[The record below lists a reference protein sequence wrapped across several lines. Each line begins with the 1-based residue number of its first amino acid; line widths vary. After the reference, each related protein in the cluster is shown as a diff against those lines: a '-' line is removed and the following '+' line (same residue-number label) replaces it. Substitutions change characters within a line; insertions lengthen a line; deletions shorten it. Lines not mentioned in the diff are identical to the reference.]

1 MLLQENGQ
9 RRRNNS
15 VKVIQ
20 KVLQPLNN
28 NATVG
33 GALVPFLTLGIPG
46 SVGIAI
52 ITGAFII
59 HGIQPGPMIFT
70 NEPNLVYGIMFGF
83 LLTTVAMYILGRFLT
98 PMFSRVLTVPNPILV
113 PIVLVLSVVAVFAE
127 HGSFFNVWFA
137 LLIGV
142 IGYIMKV
149 LNFSLASFVIAFVL
163 GPIIEVNF
171 RRSLILSEGS
181 LAIFFTRPISL
192 VIALIIIV
200 VLVLPL
206 IKKFKKSKVNQNL
219 LVIKRNKCNHRFI

>member
-1 MLLQENGQ
+1 
-9 RRRNNS
+9 
-15 VKVIQ
+15 
-20 KVLQPLNN
+20 LQPLNN

-83 LLTTVAMYILGRFLT
+83 LLTTVAVYILGRFLT

-206 IKKFKKSKVNQNL
+206 IKKFKKSKVNKL
-219 LVIKRNKCNHRFI
+219 SSD

>member
-1 MLLQENGQ
+1 LHGLHMLLQENGQ

-83 LLTTVAMYILGRFLT
+83 LLTTVAVYILGRFLT
-98 PMFSRVLTVPNPILV
+98 PMFSRVL
-113 PIVLVLSVVAVFAE
+113 
-127 HGSFFNVWFA
+127 
-137 LLIGV
+137 
-142 IGYIMKV
+142 
-149 LNFSLASFVIAFVL
+149 
-163 GPIIEVNF
+163 
-171 RRSLILSEGS
+171 
-181 LAIFFTRPISL
+181 
-192 VIALIIIV
+192 
-200 VLVLPL
+200 
-206 IKKFKKSKVNQNL
+206 
-219 LVIKRNKCNHRFI
+219 